1 MSSEHATR
9 LLNPNDGYA
18 IVVGFSAFFCSSM
31 IFVSFCL
38 KKYKKEVMTSENFA
52 TAGRSIGKFL
62 SSSSVVSSWT
72 WASTLLTSSALTY
85 QNGIGS
91 AYAYAAGAA
100 LQLVCF
106 AALAVTVKIRAPNL
120 HTYLELVRVRY
131 GKLTHGV
138 FITYALMTNIL
149 VTVMLVTGVIDSIN
163 VITGANIVGVAF
175 LLPLGILCY
184 TFYGGL
190 KSTFL
195 GDMSHSI
202 IVVIVILMLL
212 FKAYCVGYDS
222 ETGLGTPGLVY
233 EALKTASAKNPVSGN
248 KNGEMLTFHS
258 KSSFIFFVI
267 NIAGNFGTV
276 FLDQGYWNKA
286 ISTSAE
292 NGQVFYGYY
301 LGFVAWMVIP
311 LAMGTGAGLVCKAL
325 ELSPK
330 FPTYPNP
337 MSSDQVSAG
346 FVVPFMAQTLLGKN
360 GAYAIMIMLI
370 SCFSSALSG
379 ELVAVSSVCAYDI
392 YKVYINPKATGKQL
406 IKVTHLGCVTFC
418 VVLICFGI
426 SLHYGDVG
434 MGWIYEFMG
443 VVISSCVIPCVLVL
457 FWKDMN
463 VYAATLS
470 PIISTLLAL
479 MAWLSSTKGLFGTVN
494 VNTLFFDNPMLIGN
508 LVCLLGPLI
517 FIPIFQL
524 IFGKQN
530 FDFKVFETGIIR
542 DDDSEELLKAELEIV
557 KSNKTEI
564 VDLADENSSNV
575 SEKDVGDLE
584 NNKIAPI
591 NSVISYAK
599 DIPRVELDK
608 QKEENMM
615 KLKKLSKIANWASLF
630 FCLVLCIIWPM
641 PMYGIKGYIW
651 SKGFFTG
658 WVVIIIIWMFISAFI
673 VVVGPVWEGRHSI
686 WFVLKAIYWDMTGQS
701 QRLVQYQLD
710 HPQELIAVQSQV
722 DKRMYETDSIPEN
735 IDEIVEH

>member
-1 MSSEHATR
+1 MSSQTATR
-9 LLNPNDGYA
+9 VLEPKDGYA
-18 IVVGFSAFFCSSM
+18 IVVGFSAFFCISM
-31 IFVSFCL
+31 IFASFCL

-62 SSSSVVSSWT
+62 SASSVVSSWT

-106 AALAVTVKIRAPNL
+106 AALAVAVKIKAPNL

-131 GKLTHGV
+131 GKVTHIV
-138 FITYALMTNIL
+138 FIVYALMTNIL

-163 VITGANIVGVAF
+163 VISGANIVGVAF

-195 GDMSHSI
+195 GDMSHTI
-202 IVVIVILMLL
+202 IVVIVILMFL
-212 FKAYCVGYDS
+212 FKSYCMGSKDS
-222 ETGLGTPGLVY
+222 ETGLGTPSLVY
-233 EALKTASAKNPVSGN
+233 EALRKASAINPVSGN
-248 KNGEMLTFHS
+248 RDGEMLTFHS
-258 KSSFIFFVI
+258 KPSFIFFVI

-286 ISTSAE
+286 ISTSSE

-311 LAMGTGAGLVCKAL
+311 LAMGTGAGLICKAL

-337 MSSDQVSAG
+337 MSSDQISAG

-360 GAYAIMIMLI
+360 GAYAVMIMLI

-406 IKVTHLGCVTFC
+406 INVTHLACIVFC
-418 VVLICFGI
+418 FVLICFGI
-426 SLHYGDVG
+426 GLHYGDVG

-443 VVISSCVIPCVLVL
+443 VIISSCVLPAVLVL

-463 VYAATLS
+463 IYAATIS
-470 PIISTLLAL
+470 PIISTLLAI
-479 MAWLSSTKGLFGTVN
+479 MGWMSSAKGLYKTVN
-494 VNTLFFDNPMLIGN
+494 VNTLFYDNPMLIGN
-508 LVCLLGPLI
+508 VICLLGPLI
-517 FIPIFQL
+517 FIPIFQI

-530 FDFKVFETGIIR
+530 FNFKIFETDIKR
-542 DDDSEELLKAELEIV
+542 DDDDEEIVKAELEIV
-557 KSNKTEI
+557 KSNKSRIIEENVETNS
-564 VDLADENSSNV
+564 DE
-575 SEKDVGDLE
+575 DLE
-584 NNKIAPI
+584 KKNLQPI

-599 DIPRVELDK
+599 DIPREALEEKK
-608 QKEENMM
+608 QENMAM
-615 KLKKLSKIANWASLF
+615 LKKLSKIANWASLF
-630 FCLVLCIIWPM
+630 FCLVLCVVWPM

-651 SKGFFTG
+651 SKQFFTG
-658 WVVIIIIWMFISAFI
+658 WVIVIIIWMFISSFI
-673 VVVGPVWEGRHSI
+673 VVFGPLYEGRRSI
-686 WFVLKAIYWDMTGQS
+686 WFVLKGLYWDMTGQS
-701 QRLVQYQLD
+701 ERLAQYQID
-710 HPQELIAVQSQV
+710 HPEELLAVQSQV
-722 DKRMYETDSIPEN
+722 DKRMYEKDEAEEAN
-735 IDEIVEH
+735 IDIIME

>member
-1 MSSEHATR
+1 MSSQTATR
-9 LLNPNDGYA
+9 LLEPKDGYA
-18 IVVGFSAFFCSSM
+18 IVVGFSAFFCISM
-31 IFVSFCL
+31 IFASFCL

-62 SSSSVVSSWT
+62 SASSVVSSWT

-106 AALAVTVKIRAPNL
+106 AALAVAVKIRAPNL

-131 GKLTHGV
+131 GKITHIV
-138 FITYALMTNIL
+138 FIIYALMTNIL

-163 VITGANIVGVAF
+163 VISGANIIGVAF

-195 GDMSHSI
+195 GDMSHTI
-202 IVVIVILMLL
+202 IVVIVILMFL
-212 FKAYCVGYDS
+212 FKAYCMGSKDS
-222 ETGLGTPGLVY
+222 DTGLGTPTLVY
-233 EALKTASAKNPVSGN
+233 EALKKASSINPVAGN

-258 KSSFIFFVI
+258 KPSFIFFVI

-286 ISTSAE
+286 ISTSSE

-301 LGFVAWMVIP
+301 LGFISWMVIP
-311 LAMGTGAGLVCKAL
+311 LAMGTGAGLICKAL

-337 MSSDQVSAG
+337 MSSDQISAG

-360 GAYAIMIMLI
+360 GAYAVMIMLI

-406 IKVTHLGCVTFC
+406 INVTHLACIVFC
-418 VVLICFGI
+418 FLLICFGI
-426 SLHYGDVG
+426 GLHYGDVG

-443 VVISSCVIPCVLVL
+443 VIISSCVLPAVLVL

-463 VYAATLS
+463 IYAATIS
-470 PIISTLLAL
+470 PIISTLLAIIGW
-479 MAWLSSTKGLFGTVN
+479 MCSAKGLYKTVN
-494 VNTLFFDNPMLIGN
+494 VNTLFYDNPMLIGN
-508 LVCLLGPLI
+508 VICLLGPLV
-517 FIPIFQL
+517 FIPIFQ
-524 IFGKQN
+524 IAFGKQN
-530 FDFKVFETGIIR
+530 FNFKLFETDIKR
-542 DDDSEELLKAELEIV
+542 DDDDEEILKAELDIV
-557 KSNKTEI
+557 KSTI
-564 VDLADENSSNV
+564 DENANEESN
-575 SEKDVGDLE
+575 SDQDLE
-584 NNKIAPI
+584 KKNLQAIT
-591 NSVISYAK
+591 SVTSYAK
-599 DIPRVELDK
+599 DIPKEALEQKK
-608 QKEENMM
+608 QENLAM
-615 KLKKLSKIANWASLF
+615 LKRLSKIANWASLF
-630 FCLVLCIIWPM
+630 FCLALCIVWPM

-651 SKGFFTG
+651 SKQFFTG
-658 WVVIIIIWMFISAFI
+658 WVIVIIIWMFISSFI
-673 VVVGPVWEGRHSI
+673 VVFGPLYEGRKSI
-686 WFVLKAIYWDMTGQS
+686 WFVLKGLYWDITGQS
-701 QRLVQYQLD
+701 ARLSQYQMD
-710 HPQELIAVQSQV
+710 HPEELLAVQSQV
-722 DKRMYETDSIPEN
+722 DKRMYEVKDPVDEN
-735 IDEIVEH
+735 IDTIME

>member
-1 MSSEHATR
+1 MSSDNAIR
-9 LLNPNDGYA
+9 ILNPQDGYA
-18 IVVGFSAFFCSSM
+18 IVVGFSAFFCLSM

-85 QNGIGS
+85 ENGIGS

-106 AALAVTVKIRAPNL
+106 AALAVTVKIKAPNL

-131 GKLTHGV
+131 GTKTHAV
-138 FITYALMTNIL
+138 FITFALMTNIL
-149 VTVMLVTGVIDSIN
+149 VTVMLVTGVIDTIN
-163 VITGANIVGVAF
+163 VISGANIVGVAF

-195 GDMSHSI
+195 GDMSHTI
-202 IVVIVILMLL
+202 IVVIVILMFL
-212 FKAYCVGYDS
+212 FKSYCMGSEDS
-222 ETGLGTPGLVY
+222 ETGLGTPSLVF
-233 EALKTASAKNPVSGN
+233 EALKTASEKYPVSGN
-248 KNGEMLTFHS
+248 KDGQMLTFHS
-258 KSSFIFFVI
+258 KPSFIFFVI

-286 ISTSAE
+286 ISTSSE

-301 LGFVAWMVIP
+301 LGFVAWMVVP
-311 LAMGTGAGLVCKAL
+311 LAMGTGAGLICKAL

-330 FPTYPNP
+330 FPTYPDP
-337 MSSDQVSAG
+337 MTSDQISAG
-346 FVVPFMAQTLLGKN
+346 YVVPFMAQTLLGKN
-360 GAYAIMIMLI
+360 GCYAVMIMLI

-392 YKVYINPKATGKQL
+392 YKVYVNPKATGKQL
-406 IKVTHLGCVTFC
+406 INVTHLSCVIFC
-418 VVLICFGI
+418 FALICFGI
-426 SLHYGDVG
+426 GLHYGNVG

-443 VVISSCVIPCVLVL
+443 VVISSCVLPCVLVL

-470 PIISTLLAL
+470 PIISTCLAL
-479 MAWLSSTKGLFGTVN
+479 MAWMASAKGLYSSVTVD
-494 VNTLFFDNPMLIGN
+494 TLFDDNPMLIGN

-530 FDFKVFETGIIR
+530 FDFNIFVTDIKR
-542 DDDSEELLKAELEIV
+542 DDDNEEILKAELEIV
-557 KSNKTEI
+557 KKKNR
-564 VDLADENSSNV
+564 V
-575 SEKDVGDLE
+575 LE
-584 NNKIAPI
+584 PI
-591 NSVISYAK
+591 NSVTSYAK
-599 DIPRVELDK
+599 DIPKEELDQK
-608 QKEENMM
+608 KEENMVR
-615 KLKKLSKIANWASLF
+615 LKKLSKIANWASLF
-630 FCLVLCIIWPM
+630 FALALCIVWPM

-658 WVVIIIIWMFISAFI
+658 WVIIIIIWMFISAFI
-673 VVVGPVWEGRHSI
+673 VVVGPLWEGRKSI
-686 WFVLKAIYWDMTGQS
+686 WFVLKGIYWDLTGQS

-710 HPQELIAVQSQV
+710 HPEELTVVQSEV
-722 DKRMYETDSIPEN
+722 DKRMYENNPSTEK
-735 IDEIVEH
+735 IDNLVDN